1 MQASGSTTRS
11 NRSSTEEFR
20 EKASQ
25 VGQDIRELGGAAK
38 ELAAEKLDHWYKD
51 GREKA
56 VELEK
61 GFEKQIREYPLQSV
75 IIAAGVGFV
84 AGYLLSRRS

>member
-1 MQASGSTTRS
+1 MQASASTKRS
-11 NRSSTEEFR
+11 DQSSMAEFR

-25 VGQDIRELGGAAK
+25 VGQDIRDLGDAAK
-38 ELAAEKLDHWYKD
+38 EVAAEKFDHWYKD

-56 VELEK
+56 VQLEK
-61 GFEKQIREYPLQSV
+61 GFENRIREHPLQSV
-75 IIAAGVGFV
+75 IIAAGVGFA